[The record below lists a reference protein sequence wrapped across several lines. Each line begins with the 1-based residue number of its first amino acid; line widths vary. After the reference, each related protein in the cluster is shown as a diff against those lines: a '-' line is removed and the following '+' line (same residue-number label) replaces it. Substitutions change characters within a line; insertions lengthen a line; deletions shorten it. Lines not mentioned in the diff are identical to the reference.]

1 MPRAA
6 RILIAGTLTA
16 VTVHSAATSQSVV
29 LNDQTQSG
37 DIFAGQTLN
46 VVDVSDS
53 SALVTAAGGN
63 DFTGSVVGSTAAVT
77 SNQALTGNVRAE
89 GIMNVDGSS
98 GATTVI
104 SVAATGNSGESN
116 VSNVGTIT
124 GTTTQTVGA
133 VNVTALGD
141 YVGPNARTGGLS
153 SSVQAVAN
161 SQGYGVEDS
170 DTDVTVNQSSAALVQ
185 ADGGGTLQ
193 YTDGTA
199 LFSALGTSN
208 NVTAVGTNVSNQRMV
223 INQSMTG
230 QRTQASVFAAAG
242 NAQDINAQ
250 ATATAN
256 NVSATGVGGE
266 HDLTVSQTN
275 TAYLRSE
282 VDLTAFEFGSASAN
296 AYGVGNSVMAG
307 NFGPDIT
314 LNNTQ
319 VNSGGG
325 IEVISRFSGDSGYD
339 AYTSATAVGN
349 AVTGYACSDCSGR
362 MTVNNSQRNTT
373 DVSATGVVNTTGSHR
388 SVSSVASAT
397 GNTGTFYVS
406 RPQ

>member
-1 MPRAA
+1 MQRAA
-6 RILIAGTLTA
+6 RILIAGTLVAT
-16 VTVHSAATSQSVV
+16 VVHSAATSQSIV
-29 LNDQTQSG
+29 LNDQQQSG

-77 SNQALTGNVRAE
+77 SNQSLTGDVRAQ
-89 GIMNVDGSS
+89 GIMNVTGSS
-98 GATTVI
+98 GQSTVI

-116 VSNVGTIT
+116 VTNVGTIT
-124 GTTTQTVGA
+124 GATTQSVGA
-133 VNVTALGD
+133 VEVTALGD
-141 YVGPNARTGGLS
+141 YVGPNARTGGLT

-161 SQGYGVEDS
+161 SQGYGVQDS
-170 DTDVTVNQSSAALVQ
+170 DTDVTVNQSSAALTQ

-230 QRTQASVFAAAG
+230 ARTQASVFAAAG

-266 HDLTVSQTN
+266 HDLTVSQAN

-282 VDLTAFEFGSASAN
+282 VDLTSFQFGSATAN

-325 IEVISRFSGDSGYD
+325 IEVISRFTGDNGYD
-339 AYTSATAVGN
+339 AYTTATAVGN
-349 AVTGYACSDCSGR
+349 AATGYACSDCQGR
-362 MTVNNSQRNTT
+362 MTINNSQRNTT

-388 SVSSVASAT
+388 SVSSVATAT
-397 GNTGTFYVS
+397 GNTGSFYVS
-406 RPQ
+406 RPE

>member
-6 RILIAGTLTA
+6 RILIAGTLVA
-16 VTVHSAATSQSVV
+16 AAVHSAATSQSIV
-29 LNDQTQSG
+29 LNDQQQSG

-46 VVDVSDS
+46 VVDVSGS
-53 SALVTAAGGN
+53 SALVSAAGGN
-63 DFTGSVVGSTAAVT
+63 DFSGSVVGSTAAVT
-77 SNQALTGNVRAE
+77 STQSLTGNVRAD
-89 GIMNVDGSS
+89 GTMNVDANS
-98 GATTVI
+98 GETTVI

-116 VSNVGTIT
+116 VTNGGAIT
-124 GTTTQTVGA
+124 GATTQTVGA
-133 VNVTALGD
+133 VDVTALGE
-141 YVGPNARTGGLS
+141 YVGPTARTNGLT

-161 SQGYGVEDS
+161 SQGYGVQDS
-170 DTDVTVNQSSAALVQ
+170 DLDVTVNQSSTALVQ

-199 LFSALGTSN
+199 IFSALGTSN
-208 NVTAVGTNVSNQRMV
+208 NVTAVGTDVSNQRMV

-230 QRTQASVFAAAG
+230 ARTQASVYAAAG
-242 NAQDINAQ
+242 NAQDINGQ

-256 NVSATGVGGE
+256 NINATGIGGE
-266 HDLTVSQTN
+266 HNLTLSQTN
-275 TAYLRSE
+275 DSYLRAE

-296 AYGVGNSVMAG
+296 AYGVGNSVLAG
-307 NFGPDIT
+307 NFGPEIV

-325 IEVISRFSGDSGYD
+325 IEVISRFTGDNGYD
-339 AYTSATAVGN
+339 AYSSATAVGN
-349 AVTGYACSDCSGR
+349 AVTGYACSECQGR

-373 DVSATGVVNTTGSHR
+373 DVAAHGVVTTTGSHR

-397 GNTGTFYVS
+397 GNTGSFYVS
-406 RPQ
+406 SPQ

>member
-1 MPRAA
+1 MQRAA
-6 RILIAGTLTA
+6 RILIAGTLA
-16 VTVHSAATSQSVV
+16 ATVVHTAATSQSIV
-29 LNDQTQSG
+29 LNDQMQSG

-77 SNQALTGNVRAE
+77 SNQSLTGDVRAE
-89 GIMNVDGSS
+89 GIMNVDGGS
-98 GATTVI
+98 GASTVI

-116 VSNVGTIT
+116 VTNVGTIT

-133 VNVTALGD
+133 VEVTALGE
-141 YVGPNARTGGLS
+141 YVGPNARTGGLT

-161 SQGYGVEDS
+161 SQGYGVQDS
-170 DTDVTVNQSSAALVQ
+170 DTDVVVNQSSAALTQ

-230 QRTQASVFAAAG
+230 ERTQASVYAAAG

-266 HDLTVSQTN
+266 HNLTIDQTN

-282 VDLTAFEFGSASAN
+282 VDLTSFQFGSASAN

-319 VNSGGG
+319 VNSGGS
-325 IEVISRFSGDSGYD
+325 IEVISRFTGDNGYD
-339 AYTSATAVGN
+339 AYTTATAVGN
-349 AVTGYACSDCSGR
+349 AVTGYACSDCQGR
-362 MTVNNSQRNTT
+362 MTINNSQRNAS
-373 DVSATGVVNTTGSHR
+373 DISATGVATTTGSHR
-388 SVSSVASAT
+388 SVSSVATAT
-397 GNTGTFYVS
+397 GNTGSFYVS
-406 RPQ
+406 RPE

>member
-1 MPRAA
+1 M
-6 RILIAGTLTA
+6 
-16 VTVHSAATSQSVV
+16 
-29 LNDQTQSG
+29 QSG

-77 SNQALTGNVRAE
+77 SNQALTGDVRAE
-89 GIMNVDGSS
+89 GTMNVVSNS
-98 GATTVI
+98 GATTVL

-133 VNVTALGD
+133 VNVTALGE
-141 YVGPNARTGGLS
+141 YVGPTARTNSLS

-170 DTDVTVNQSSAALVQ
+170 DTDVAVTQSSEALVQ

-223 INQSMTG
+223 IDQSMTG
-230 QRTQASVFAAAG
+230 ARTQASVYAAAG

-275 TAYLRSE
+275 TGYLRSE
-282 VDLTAFEFGSASAN
+282 VDLTSFEFGSASAN

-319 VNSGGG
+319 VNSGGAV
-325 IEVISRFSGDSGYD
+325 EVISRFSGDSGYD
-339 AYTSATAVGN
+339 AYTTATAVGN
-349 AVTGYACSDCSGR
+349 AVTGYACSDCQGR
-362 MTVNNSQRNTT
+362 MTITNSQRNSS
-373 DVSATGVVNTTGSHR
+373 DISATGAVNTTGSHR
-388 SVSSVASAT
+388 SVSSVATAT
-397 GNTGTFYVS
+397 GNTGSFYVS

>member
-1 MPRAA
+1 MPRAV
-6 RILIAGTLTA
+6 RILIAGTILA
-16 VTVHSAATSQSVV
+16 AAAHSAATSQSIV
-29 LNDQTQSG
+29 LSDQQQSG
-37 DIFAGQTLN
+37 DIFAGHTLN

-53 SALVTAAGGN
+53 SALVSAAGGN
-63 DFTGSVVGSTAAVT
+63 DFTGSVVASSAAVT
-77 SNQALTGNVRAE
+77 SNQSLTGNVHAE
-89 GIMNVDGSS
+89 GIMNVDANS
-98 GATTVI
+98 GASTVI

-116 VSNVGTIT
+116 AALSGAIS

-161 SQGYGVEDS
+161 SQGYGVQGS
-170 DTDVTVNQSSAALVQ
+170 QIDVAVSQSSAAVVQ

-199 LFSALGTSN
+199 LFSALGTAN
-208 NVTAVGTNVSNQRMV
+208 NVTSVGADYSDQRLV
-223 INQSMTG
+223 VNQSMTG
-230 QRTQASVFAAAG
+230 DRTQAAVFAAAG

-256 NVSATGVGGE
+256 NLSSTGVGGSHE
-266 HDLTVSQTN
+266 VNVNQTN
-275 TAYLRSE
+275 SAYLRSQ
-282 VDLTAFEFGSASAN
+282 VDLTSFEFGSASAN

-307 NFGPDIT
+307 NYGPDIT

-325 IEVISRFSGDSGYD
+325 IEVISSFSGNSGYD

-362 MTVNNSQRNTT
+362 MTISNSQRNST
-373 DVSATGVVNTTGSHR
+373 DVSATGVATTTGSHR
-388 SVSSVASAT
+388 SVSSVATAT
-397 GNTGTFYVS
+397 GNTGSFYVS
-406 RPQ
+406 QPQ